1 MKTADEHRKDSL
13 GPGRRFAWAA
23 LAWALVALAQPGLGR
38 PGGFGHLAFVAL
50 VPWALAC
57 SRPGRRAF
65 LAEWAAAALGLIA
78 MSYWMRHLLPGL
90 VPFLGLVPGV
100 WVALAGVLLRR
111 LARRFPLA
119 FAAPVAWFFGEWL
132 RWNID
137 APFSFG
143 WWRLGLMAHDTG
155 WLAGSARV
163 FGVWGLSYVFAA
175 FGGWVADWRIASR
188 SEDAVQSRASHLC
201 GLGPLFIAVVT
212 SLLPAPETVDGPRV
226 LLVQPG
232 YEQER
237 KSFSQH
243 PLDDLLAPTLAL
255 TFEGIEAARAA
266 GEAAPDLV
274 AWGESALV
282 ASTLEAGLEEAWA
295 AGLRTPQ
302 WSGRDVDADWMR
314 RTRGFGAA
322 IVQGVLLGRQS
333 ADDGLLRGM
342 LLRAG
347 EAPWA
352 HAVLEGRPLLP
363 AGTSFASGAEY
374 HLAYEGELRRQN
386 AVFLWNPEGAR
397 SGPAPKIHLV
407 PAAEDMRGLQVVS
420 FARGMMNR
428 VGGYIPDFVPGDE
441 TRVLPLRTR
450 DGRSFSVGATVC
462 YDNVF
467 DDPYT
472 VPLRRDALDFHLIV
486 SNEAWYQE
494 SVEMDHM
501 VAFSRL
507 VAIMTGR
514 SVVRATNSGISIVLD
529 PDGRDVAAVERG
541 GERKMVSG
549 TCLATV
555 PVPVDPAGKTLYV
568 RTERLQMVLWW
579 ALIVLAWWMS
589 RVQTVTSGGASSSPE
604 ASESSRVGGA

>member
-1 MKTADEHRKDSL
+1 MEAADQNRSGPL

-23 LAWALVALAQPGLGR
+23 LAWALIALAQPGLGQ

-50 VPWALAC
+50 APWALAC

-78 MSYWMRHLLPGL
+78 MSFWMRHLLPGL
-90 VPFLGLVPGV
+90 VPVLGLVPGI

-111 LARRFPLA
+111 LARRLPLA

-132 RWNID
+132 RWSLD
-137 APFSFG
+137 APLSFG

-163 FGVWGLSYVFAA
+163 FGVWGLSYVYAA

-188 SEDAVQSRASHLC
+188 SGRRGPSRTSHLC
-201 GLGPLFIAVVT
+201 GLAPLLVAVGA
-212 SLLPAPETVDGPRV
+212 SALPAPETLDGPRV

-237 KSFSQH
+237 KSFSVD
-243 PLDDLLAPTLAL
+243 PLDDLLAPTLEL
-255 TFEGIEAARAA
+255 TFEGVEAARAA
-266 GEAAPDLV
+266 GEPEPDLV
-274 AWGESALV
+274 AWGESALIAATIEV
-282 ASTLEAGLEEAWA
+282 GLEEAWA
-295 AGLRTPQ
+295 AGVRSPR
-302 WSGRDVDADWMR
+302 WSGRSVDPAWIR
-314 RTRGFGAA
+314 RARRFESSVVLGF
-322 IVQGVLLGRQS
+322 LLGRRPPDS
-333 ADDGLLRGM
+333 ELALDM
-342 LLRAG
+342 LSRAR

-352 HAVLEGRPLLP
+352 QAVLGGHPLLP
-363 AGTSFASGAEY
+363 PGTSFVSGAEY
-374 HLAYEGELRRQN
+374 QMAHEGELRRQN
-386 AVFLWNPEGAR
+386 AVFLWDPDGVR

-407 PAAEDMRGLQVVS
+407 PAAEDMRGLEALG
-420 FARGMMNR
+420 FARGMMER

-450 DGRSFSVGATVC
+450 DGRSFSIAATVC

-467 DDPYT
+467 DDPFT
-472 VPLRRDALDFHLIV
+472 VPVRREPVDFHLIA
-486 SNEAWYQE
+486 SNEAWYRE

-529 PDGRDVAAVERG
+529 PDGQEVAAVERDG
-541 GERKMVSG
+541 ARKMVRG

-555 PVPVDPAGKTLYV
+555 PVPLDPGGQTLYV

-579 ALIVLAWWMS
+579 VLVLLAWWMS
-589 RVQTVTSGGASSSPE
+589 RARTVTAGGTSSSPG
-604 ASESSRVGGA
+604 AGGSPRVGGA